1 MGLVGDLSIVE
12 LFIGMVIIVFG
23 FGFLVLSMGGGGL
36 VGGII
41 FCCIVFF
48 NLFIMMGFGL

>member
-1 MGLVGDLSIVE
+1 MGLVGDLSIVG
-12 LFIGMVIIVFG
+12 LFIGIVIIVFG

-41 FCCIVFF
+41 FCFIVFF